1 MGVENRFAVYACVNK
16 NVLQQTMKTKIIL
29 LALVAA
35 FAITMF
41 SSCSNEDCFGDD
53 LKPCE
58 KSCETKK
65 DSTSV
70 N

>member
-1 MGVENRFAVYACVNK
+1 
-16 NVLQQTMKTKIIL
+16 MKTKIIL

-41 SSCSNEDCFGDD
+41 SSCSNDDCFGDD
-53 LKPCE
+53 LKPCQ
-58 KSCETKK
+58 KSCETQK
-65 DSTSV
+65 DSTKV